1 VDVSAP
7 VWIAKRPQGAS
18 PAVHAGLP
26 RADCGEGAACCRI
39 GCAAPGER
47 SAHRVEAA
55 VFMAK
60 QEMGCP
66 AFSGQL
72 IGAIS
77 CCELPVQVLV
87 VDFLRSLIA
96 EC

>member
-1 VDVSAP
+1 MPALSWAVCARQARILRMLAAMSSSAQNSD
-7 VWIAKRPQGAS
+7 WAAM
-18 PAVHAGLP
+18 P
-26 RADCGEGAACCRI
+26 R
-39 GCAAPGER
+39 
-47 SAHRVEAA
+47 
-55 VFMAK
+55 
-60 QEMGCP
+60 MGCP